1 MKRVAAY
8 IRVSS
13 KVQNLTGQREAIIKK
28 MKELGISDVEWFEDK
43 ESGKSLE
50 RESFQRLQDAI
61 AKRKIDAVIVFKLDR
76 ISRNMRDGINVIQ
89 DWLENGV
96 RLISA
101 SQDFDFSGVTGKLIA
116 GVLFAVAEMERQ
128 NILERQAEGIAVAK
142 SAGKYK
148 GRKKGATKTKPEEA
162 LRLREKHGLSI
173 SQIAQQMGV
182 GTATVSRYLKA
193 SQK

>member
-8 IRVSS
+8 VRVSS
-13 KVQNLTGQREAIIKK
+13 KGQNLTAQREVIIKK
-28 MKELGISDVEWFEDK
+28 MKDLGISDVQWFEDV

-50 RESFQRLQDAI
+50 RESFQRLQEAI
-61 AKRKIDAVIVFKLDR
+61 AKRKVDAVIVFKLDR
-76 ISRNMRDGINVIQ
+76 ISRSMRDGINVIQ
-89 DWLENGV
+89 DWLESGV

-128 NILERQAEGIAVAK
+128 NILERQAEGIAIAK
-142 SAGKYK
+142 TKGKYK
-148 GRKKGATKTKPEEA
+148 GRKAGATKTKPEEA

-182 GTATVSRYLKA
+182 GTATVSRYLKKCK
-193 SQK
+193 S